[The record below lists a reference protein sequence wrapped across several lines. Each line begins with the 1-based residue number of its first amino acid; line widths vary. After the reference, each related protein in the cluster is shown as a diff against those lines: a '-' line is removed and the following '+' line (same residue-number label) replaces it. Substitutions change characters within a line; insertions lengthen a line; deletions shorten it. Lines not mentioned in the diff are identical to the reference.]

1 MEAAVVALLLML
13 PLHASA
19 GTSALTT
26 DPSDVTYRHQQHT
39 TSRHYPSSTDHHRAS
54 SALHPPSLALL
65 APSAAGRPPPAGD
78 QGRTS
83 GDWPPDTTQRAGAA
97 RGRQTVVI
105 CTLLPYDPRWL
116 FSMPRVGEA
125 LDVAVGK
132 VLSGAEPLLTGV
144 QIRVDY
150 RDSRCSIDAGIKEAI
165 DAFVTNTVDVFFGPC
180 CDYSA
185 APVGRQVGPAY
196 LRFLPLCSASFCF
209 LSLCSTSFY
218 FVLLPSALFCF
229 LPLCLLPFT
238 SLRYVLIPSALLE
251 FRETSER

>member
-1 MEAAVVALLLML
+1 MEAAVVAMLLML

-26 DPSDVTYRHQQHT
+26 DPSDVTDRHQQRT
-39 TSRHYPSSTDHHRAS
+39 TSQHDPFPTDHHRTS
-54 SALHPPSLALL
+54 SAPHPASLAQL
-65 APSAAGRPPPAGD
+65 APSTGGRPPPAGD

-83 GDWPPDTTQRAGAA
+83 GDWPPGTTQRAGVA
-97 RGRQTVVI
+97 RGRTAGRGLQTVVI

-144 QIRVDY
+144 QLRVDY

-196 LRFLPLCSASFCF
+196 LTSFRVCLLPLASSRFVLLP
-209 LSLCSTSFY
+209 LSLFCLP
-218 FVLLPSALFCF
+218 LLPSALF
-229 LPLCLLPFT
+229 
-238 SLRYVLIPSALLE
+238 
-251 FRETSER
+251 